1 MIIDFIP
8 AKPGTAHFM
17 VSIDGVAYRKPMP
30 PTTQNLDLARHLANE
45 LMKWVISQT
54 GGTAK

>member
-8 AKPGTAHFM
+8 ERPGRAHFM
-17 VSIDGVAYRKPMP
+17 VAIDGIAYRKNMP
-30 PTTQNLDLARHLANE
+30 PTKENLDLARHLANE

-54 GGTAK
+54 GATGT